1 MTDPLYLYPP
11 VTASLDMATPCE
23 KHAHRTALL
32 NELRDLLLRSLTR
45 LAGPASASSTT
56 CSSSGNACEYVYN
69 GSAGNPFINRVK
81 VWNPANAGTNET
93 YRLLINGTVIATASG
108 TSGYTFQ
115 LNRFFNPG
123 TCIQGGVLGGLCKT
137 SIFTNNSVDFPEY

>member
-1 MTDPLYLYPP
+1 VSVSRPRPRWWTQIRVVISAVVACAAMVLG
-11 VTASLDMATPCE
+11 
-23 KHAHRTALL
+23 
-32 NELRDLLLRSLTR
+32 

-69 GSAGNPFINRVK
+69 GSAGNPFIYWVK

-108 TSGYTFQ
+108 ASGYTFQ

-123 TCIQGGVLGGLCKT
+123 TCIQGGVLGLPDARTPCWT
-137 SIFTNNSVDFPEY
+137 VP